1 MPSSSTDLQVLL
13 AEDLLARH
21 PDEAADRLAGMS
33 ARVAAGVVADIDPRV
48 CAAAFRTISPATAL
62 DILEATEP
70 RAGGNLLMNLLPARA
85 GAIWGGLGDT
95 QRGKI
100 LERVSSADARDLRVL
115 ATYPP
120 ESAGRLRDPRI
131 AVCRATASV
140 TDALARVQATPGGRA
155 VHDLFVVDSN
165 GGLVGT
171 VPLHEVVQSS
181 AASSLETLV
190 RQPLVAVSPFASRA
204 EVVETMQRHKL
215 ASLPVVGPHNVPL
228 GVLRLSELIEE
239 VGKELSADLVSMT
252 GASAEESALSGS
264 GFAVRK
270 RLPWLLVNL
279 ATAFLAATVVGL
291 FEDTIAQFTA
301 LAVLLPV
308 VAGQSGN
315 TGSQAL
321 AVVLRGLAVR
331 EITRRQLPRVALKEL
346 IAGALNGVGVAVVA
360 CAGVYVWSKSIGLV
374 VVIGTA
380 MVLAMAIAGVAGAVI
395 PILLDALGQ
404 DPAQSSSIILTTVTD
419 VFGFL
424 SFLGLATAF
433 SSMI

>member
-1 MPSSSTDLQVLL
+1 MSSSHTDLQP
-13 AEDLLARH
+13 LLARDFVVRH
-21 PDEAADRLAGMS
+21 PGAAADCLEGM
-33 ARVAAGVVADIDPRV
+33 APTVAAGVVADIEAKE
-48 CAAAFRTISPATAL
+48 CSEAFRTLSPATAL
-62 DILEATEP
+62 DILESAEP
-70 RAGGNLLMNLLPARA
+70 MAAGNLLLNLPPSRA
-85 GAIWGGLGDT
+85 GAILGGLTAT

-100 LERVSSADARDLRVL
+100 LERMRSADAGELRAL

-131 AVCRATASV
+131 AVFRATTSAA
-140 TDALARVQATPGGRA
+140 DALARLKVAGAGRTGLG
-155 VHDLFVVDSN
+155 LFVINSD

-171 VPLHEVVQSS
+171 VPFHEVALARPDTSLVSLVQ
-181 AASSLETLV
+181 
-190 RQPLVAVSPFASRA
+190 QPLVAVSPFASRS
-204 EVVETMQRHKL
+204 EVVETMQRCKL
-215 ASLPVVGPHNVPL
+215 AMLPVVGPGNTPI
-228 GVLRLSELIEE
+228 GVLRLSDLIEE

-252 GASAEESALSGS
+252 GASREESALSGP

-270 RLPWLLVNL
+270 RLPWLQVNL

-291 FEDTIAQFTA
+291 FEETIAQFTA

-346 IAGALNGVGVAVVA
+346 IAGALNGIGVAIVA
-360 CAGVYVWSKSIGLV
+360 CAGVYVWSASVGLV
-374 VVIGTA
+374 LVIGTA
-380 MVLAMAIAGVAGAVI
+380 MILAMAIAGVAGAVI

-424 SFLGLATAF
+424 SFLGLATAL
-433 SSMI
+433 SSLI

>member
-1 MPSSSTDLQVLL
+1 MPNPCTNLESAL
-13 AEDLLARH
+13 AQDFVAQH
-21 PDEAADRLAGMS
+21 PDEAAERLEGMS
-33 ARVAAGVVADIDPRV
+33 PDAAVGVLSDIEPRV
-48 CAAAFRTISPATAL
+48 CSRVFDTLSPATAL
-62 DILEATEP
+62 DILESVEP
-70 RAGGNLLMNLLPARA
+70 LAGGNLLLDLSPSRA
-85 GAIWGGLGDT
+85 GALLDALTDT
-95 QRGKI
+95 RRDEI
-100 LERVSSADARDLRVL
+100 LERMAPADAREFRAL

-131 AVCRATASV
+131 DVFRATAAV
-140 TDALARVQATPGGRA
+140 GDALARLKATRSDRTVPS
-155 VHDLFVVDSN
+155 LLVVDSD
-165 GGLVGT
+165 GGLIGT
-171 VPLHEVVQSS
+171 VPLHE
-181 AASSLETLV
+181 AALANPGDSLLSLV
-190 RQPLVAVSPFASRA
+190 RQLPVAVSPFASRS
-204 EVVETMQRHKL
+204 EVVETMQRCRL
-215 ASLPVVGPHNVPL
+215 ASLPVVGPGKAPL

-252 GASAEESALSGS
+252 GASKEESALSGP

-270 RLPWLLVNL
+270 RLPWLQINL

-291 FEDTIAQFTA
+291 FEDTIARFTA

-346 IAGALNGVGVAVVA
+346 VAGALNGIGVAIVA
-360 CAGVYVWSKSIGLV
+360 CAGVYIWSESVGLV
-374 VVIGTA
+374 AVIGTA

-433 SSMI
+433 SSLI

>member
-131 AVCRATASV
+131 AVWRATASV

-155 VHDLFVVDSN
+155 VRDLFVVDSN